1 MSFQNLIIVTL
12 KQSVYLL
19 LCIIVPD
26 VPQDLHCVSS
36 SSPSELTVSWNPP
49 SVLRGDK
56 ISYVI
61 DVNALRHKSGTRDVI
76 QLDIT
81 NRTTDMQSE
90 LIQNLGNILLVSKS
104 E

>member
-1 MSFQNLIIVTL
+1 M
-12 KQSVYLL
+12 
-19 LCIIVPD
+19 
-26 VPQDLHCVSS
+26 
-36 SSPSELTVSWNPP
+36 
-49 SVLRGDK
+49 LRGDK